1 MWGEEGIRSSGS
13 SQVGRKLAVAFTFPW
28 ALLCLPEHVC
38 SFPASGDMWR
48 AYLVGLLLPCLFQS
62 LPTEPLADP
71 LLGTTAQASKPQ
83 AFCVPFILGVVLSDS
98 AIKHGCVF
106 FFFWPYWVFVALCGL
121 SLIAASGG
129 YSLLRCTGFSL
140 QWLLLWS
147 TELGSWA
154 SVVAALRL
162 SSWGWWA
169 Q

>member
-83 AFCVPFILGVVLSDS
+83 AFCVPFILGVVLFDS

-106 FFFWPYWVFVALCGL
+106 FFFLAILGLCCFVWAFSNCSKWGL
-121 SLIAASGG
+121 LSVEVHGFLVAVASLVEHGV
-129 YSLLRCTGFSL
+129 RFVGFS
-140 QWLLLWS
+140 S
-147 TELGSWA
+147 CS
-154 SVVAALRL
+154 
-162 SSWGWWA
+162 A
-169 Q
+169 QAQ